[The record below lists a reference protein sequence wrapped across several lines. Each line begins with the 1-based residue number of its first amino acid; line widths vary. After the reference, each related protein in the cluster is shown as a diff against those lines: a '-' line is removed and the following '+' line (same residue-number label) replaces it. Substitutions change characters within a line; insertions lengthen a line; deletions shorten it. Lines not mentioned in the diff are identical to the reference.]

1 MPATYSDDPNDQMWQ
16 AVTDC
21 SVCAFGYD
29 LSPAKG
35 ALVFCAAQNAQRQSS
50 FCCTGFRRITTA
62 ELEERNKAHFGT
74 PISQPCGSPQPDKAQ
89 HKHGD

>member
-1 MPATYSDDPNDQMWQ
+1 MNAIPSLDDRIWQ

-29 LSPAKG
+29 LSPVKG
-35 ALVFCAAQNAQRQSS
+35 ALVFCAAQNATRYPAY
-50 FCCTGFRRITTA
+50 CCTGFRRITEA
-62 ELEERNKAHFGT
+62 DMRDRVKANFGT
-74 PISQPCGSPQPDKAQ
+74 SISQPCGSPQPVTAQ